1 MFCPNCGKEIP
12 DGSAFCGNCG
22 ARLDASASQPAGGP
36 QQGGYQ
42 QQPGYRQPGPQ
53 QNYQQPGP
61 QQPPRP
67 SAAAAAMSGLVPFLK
82 AYIASPVAAAK
93 SLADKRDMTTAIILL
108 AIQAVVGGLVIFSLL
123 SKICSAISDVIFS
136 AVGLSGLGSLVG
148 SAVPS
153 IGPSFIMSLIWGI
166 VAAVVGIALF
176 VVVAFGV
183 AKLMKA
189 NCTIQDVLILCGAH
203 SLFVTALLV
212 ISFILFFLSIWLGA
226 IAFSAAMIAWMV
238 MGVVT
243 VQTITPDK
251 ALGKFW
257 MLLIAGMLVVQLVG
271 SYVGSK
277 CVGGAVNAVSISYQG
292 QSMSI
297 GEMMDEAGNPSIS
310 DIIGEA
316 FSELFY

>member
-1 MFCPNCGKEIP
+1 MFCPNCGKELP

-22 ARLDASASQPAGGP
+22 AQLNASAQQPGPQGGP
-36 QQGGYQ
+36 QQGYQQPGPQGGYQ
-42 QQPGYRQPGPQ
+42 QQP
-53 QNYQQPGP
+53 QQP
-61 QQPPRP
+61 QRP
-67 SAAAAAMSGLVPFLK
+67 SAAATAFSGLVPYLK
-82 AYIASPVAAAK
+82 SYLASPITAAK
-93 SLADKRDMTTAIILL
+93 ELAAKRDMATAIILL
-108 AIQAVVGGLVIFSLL
+108 AIQAIVSGLVIFSVF
-123 SKICSAISDVIFS
+123 SKICGMVKDLMALGMGSDMMGVR
-136 AVGLSGLGSLVG
+136 
-148 SAVPS
+148 